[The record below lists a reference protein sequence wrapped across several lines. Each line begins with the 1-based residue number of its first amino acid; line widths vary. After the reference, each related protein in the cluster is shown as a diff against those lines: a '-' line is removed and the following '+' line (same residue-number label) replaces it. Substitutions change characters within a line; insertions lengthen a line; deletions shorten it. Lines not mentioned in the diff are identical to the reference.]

1 MKDKGSCTRNS
12 IIALIPEGRKHV
24 EPEIKIGE
32 HLLLR
37 TIQGPADREDKDS
50 YSDVETDRTEV

>member
-24 EPEIKIGE
+24 ESEIKIGK

-37 TIQGPADREDKDS
+37 TIQGPADREDEDS